1 MKGAFSAI
9 AERIAISQEFSDD
22 DFTGLDLSK
31 RRQKIRG
38 YGDINSS
45 VGQDSAAQPPA
56 EDVPEKSKKDRK
68 FLRMLIDGLFV
79 FRDLES
85 DQKVHDMLLALPC
98 TVVVLAHRLHRIRSF
113 DQVVVLDG
121 GRVAEQGRPDELL
134 ANPQSR
140 LAGLWKNAG
149 LPQG

>member
-1 MKGAFSAI
+1 MTYLHPYIYLLTLLTKG
-9 AERIAISQEFSDD
+9 ERQLLSLSR
-22 DFTGLDLSK
+22 GLLAAGGRHALRVLLCDEPT
-31 RRQKIRG
+31 
-38 YGDINSS
+38 SS
-45 VGQDSAAQPPA
+45 V
-56 EDVPEKSKKDRK
+56 
-68 FLRMLIDGLFV
+68 
-79 FRDLES
+79 DLES

-134 ANPQSR
+134 SNPQSR
-140 LAGLWKNAG
+140 LAGLWKSAG